1 MFFHVTNT
9 FSFSHFVGIVSGL
22 NCFLDSNLC
31 FSVTMSTVVQT
42 EVEYP
47 SETNP
52 FTLRYAIAET
62 CHAKQVTIGVRSD
75 LLHFRHQEM
84 QSSFAT
90 VCSNSFVGPFVV
102 WHQRTEGTGNN
113 FTFHLAPGKGKLR
126 GGGRL
131 VVDEVKGL
139 LQTRLR

>member
-1 MFFHVTNT
+1 MSRKASHDRRAIRLAP
-9 FSFSHFVGIVSGL
+9 FSSSR
-22 NCFLDSNLC
+22 N
-31 FSVTMSTVVQT
+31 VV
-42 EVEYP
+42 
-47 SETNP
+47 
-52 FTLRYAIAET
+52 F
-62 CHAKQVTIGVRSD
+62 
-75 LLHFRHQEM
+75 
-84 QSSFAT
+84 FAT